1 MFIFNSILCASLPFA
16 SSGTAVG
23 KSSKKPREKSAARVS
38 QQREGPGWDLLHFMH
53 AQHPFF
59 PPNSADQEFARAALS
74 PPQQDGAQK
83 SFPQES
89 LGSSTFP
96 PSVGLFCS
104 HIPIKALHSI
114 ILSRSQLWLYAG
126 TALFGLFFFFSWIFA
141 KLLKI

>member
-1 MFIFNSILCASLPFA
+1 M
-16 SSGTAVG
+16 
-23 KSSKKPREKSAARVS
+23 S

-59 PPNSADQEFARAALS
+59 SPNSADQEFARAALS
-74 PPQQDGAQK
+74 PSQQDGAQK

-126 TALFGLFFFFSWIFA
+126 TALFGLFFFFFLDICKAFKNMKSF
-141 KLLKI
+141 LLVLWRMYQLFLISPNRFCGIQIEQK